1 MIDGCVIFVS
11 KALFCILNYIFH
23 TLPSAFFRLA
33 NGINDINLIP
43 AIKDANDTY
52 NESFRRSDS
61 FLSGPTMRKPIYYDD
76 LREYSSA
83 SEVYRITGKA
93 GSSSNFPTPSLWR
106 QGQGIDLFWDLYEK
120 ETGCSRVSLNG
131 QDMSLVQRKLVRSLR

>member
-1 MIDGCVIFVS
+1 MCHICLKGPRLHSQLHFPYPP
-11 KALFCILNYIFH
+11 A
-23 TLPSAFFRLA
+23 PSAFFRLA

-61 FLSGPTMRKPIYYDD
+61 FLSGPTMRKLIYYDD

-131 QDMSLVQRKLVRSLR
+131 QDISLVQRKLVRSLW

>member
-1 MIDGCVIFVS
+1 MCHICLKGPRLHSQLHFPYPP
-11 KALFCILNYIFH
+11 A
-23 TLPSAFFRLA
+23 PSAFFRLA

>member
-1 MIDGCVIFVS
+1 MHSQLHFPYPP
-11 KALFCILNYIFH
+11 A
-23 TLPSAFFRLA
+23 PSAFFRLA

-61 FLSGPTMRKPIYYDD
+61 FLSGPTMRKLIYYDD

-120 ETGCSRVSLNG
+120 ETCCSRVSLNG
-131 QDMSLVQRKLVRSLR
+131 QDMSLVQGKVVWSLR

>member
-1 MIDGCVIFVS
+1 MCHICLKGPLLHSQLHFPYPP
-11 KALFCILNYIFH
+11 A
-23 TLPSAFFRLA
+23 PSAFFRLA